1 MLFPTPYFRESHPTQ
16 KGSNPWWPRPY
27 LKYMSNKENISQ
39 LQRKPQDWNMD
50 KNKMSAVT
58 TDNASNNIKAFS
70 QKYTW
75 IPCFGHN
82 LDLATDKALAIDR
95 VSSTL
100 SRLRKTVS
108 AFSRSPKMSRLLLEK
123 QTDLGLPQKNLL
135 HDTPT
140 RWSSGYD
147 IVERFLEQQQAV
159 SAALAT
165 ERKKW
170 HLMPRDSDMT
180 TLETVKE
187 VLGPLRRFTDVLSG
201 EKLPTIAA
209 VQVVMWDISSCL
221 AASEDD
227 VPWNE
232 GESSRGS
239 TKDIR
244 RQGFTDYS

>member
-1 MLFPTPYFRESHPTQ
+1 MYKEIPRLYTETREAVMEQLSGPNKYFSCTTDLWTSRAMDAYMTITVQMITESWEMDAWCLGCSEMNSDH
-16 KGSNPWWPRPY
+16 KA
-27 LKYMSNKENISQ
+27 EN
-39 LQRKPQDWNMD
+39 LLEALDETMEDWNMD

-70 QKYTW
+70 QRYTW

-95 VSSTL
+95 VSSAL

-123 QTDLGLPQKNLL
+123 QTDLGLPQKKLL

-140 RWSSGYD
+140 RWISGYD
-147 IVERFLEQQQAV
+147 MVERFLEQQQAV

-165 ERKKW
+165 EKKKW
-170 HLMPRDSDMT
+170 HLMPRDSDIT

-187 VLGPLRRFTDVLSG
+187 VLGPL
-201 EKLPTIAA
+201 
-209 VQVVMWDISSCL
+209 
-221 AASEDD
+221 
-227 VPWNE
+227 
-232 GESSRGS
+232 
-239 TKDIR
+239 
-244 RQGFTDYS
+244 